1 MATNI
6 EKKSLRDAIAGE
18 VFYDKNTNQVSY
30 KNELGHAIP
39 LSTGGVVQT
48 VTGLDTDNTDPANPV
63 VNIAI
68 NNATLTGD
76 GTPGNPLSAL
86 GGSVNYGNVFFVDST
101 NGDNSTGTQNDFSK
115 PFLSVS
121 SAASTANFMSP
132 TSTNRALVYVRRGTY
147 VSEYMIFYNNVDIY
161 CEQGVIFTGSSNIWD
176 YGGIA
181 DSKFSGYAKFVNTS
195 AMPICKATG
204 ATSTIYFEID
214 EAIVTGG
221 IFEIQNGASLYF
233 KARKVDANAAVAYT
247 SAYCRG
253 GGNIV
258 VEISEEYKSY
268 AQLFKFV
275 QFSGKMYANCPR
287 MFLKD
292 GGGIPANF
300 KQGIMVDA
308 NAGGEAVINGNLYAD
323 PAATTYYGSISAMIT
338 RWNDSWMTLRFNGGI
353 FAENQL
359 AINAQGTSAA
369 SRTIIN
375 GDVRTNMQVA
385 YIAQNSRVVFRNG
398 TLMNWNTEF
407 TSMSSLSPVL
417 NINQNAVVFVE
428 NCHLHNLGT
437 GGYAGIWK
445 MSTTSSVNV
454 YNSVYSGQ
462 DAIGVFIKNSVAG
475 TPVNNVRL
483 LNTRATKALDTNI
496 TDLLSPTGF
505 VQDANILSINF
516 I

>member
-1 MATNI
+1 MSVPAGTKFVGINPSVDTQ
-6 EKKSLRDAIAGE
+6 EKKSVLS
-18 VFYDKNTNQVSY
+18 NSY
-30 KNELGHAIP
+30 SEIYTIEDILSGIP
-39 LSTGGVVQT
+39 TS
-48 VTGLDTDNTDPANPV
+48 
-63 VNIAI
+63 
-68 NNATLTGD
+68 
-76 GTPGNPLSAL
+76 
-86 GGSVNYGNVFFVDST
+86 SVNYANVFFVDAK
-101 NGDNSTGTQNDFSK
+101 NGNDATGTQDDFTK
-115 PFLSVS
+115 PFLTVY
-121 SAASTANFMSP
+121 AAAAAAFATSP
-132 TSTNRALVYVRRGTY
+132 TADTRSLVYVRPGIYYDEDITFKNY
-147 VSEYMIFYNNVDIY
+147 VDFYCDPNSMFEGYSRFNDL
-161 CEQGVIFTGSSNIWD
+161 GVS
-176 YGGIA
+176 A
-181 DSKFSGYAKFVNTS
+181 DAKFMGYAKFNIYS
-195 AMPICKATG
+195 YSFPICKATG
-204 ATSTIYFEID
+204 ATSKIYFEID
-214 EAIVTGG
+214 QAQVLGG

-233 KARKVDANAAVAYT
+233 KARKVDADAFNSYN

-275 QFSGKMYANCPR
+275 QFSGKIYVTCPR

-300 KQGIMVDA
+300 KQAIMVDA

-323 PAATTYYGSISAMIT
+323 PLATTYYGSNSAMIT
-338 RWNDSWMTLRFNGGI
+338 RWSDSWMTLRFNGGI

-359 AINAQGTSAA
+359 AVNAQGTSV
-369 SRTIIN
+369 SNRTIIN

-385 YIAQNSRVVFRNG
+385 YVGQSSRVVFRNG
-398 TLMNWNTEF
+398 TLMNWNTEA
-407 TSMSSLSPVL
+407 TSISSLSPIL

-437 GGYAGIWK
+437 GGYAAIWK
-445 MSTTSSVNV
+445 MSTASSLNV
-454 YNSVYSGQ
+454 YNSVYSGE
-462 DAIGVFIKNSVAG
+462 DAIGLFIKNSVAG
-475 TPVNNVRL
+475 TPTNNVRL